1 MTGHRGR
8 PRARAGA
15 RGPMGDRQ
23 RFAVIGGV
31 FVAVATVVGFG
42 TFSLLSGDEADGE
55 QAGSVSSTEDERP
68 GEAEEPEAGPP
79 TEEEVLRASRAFLD
93 AWAAGETR
101 AAAALTD
108 DPEAARAAL
117 DGLAESASLAELTLT
132 PGESAPSGGT
142 VPFTVDTV
150 VGFEDAEGRA
160 QQADWAYET
169 ELTVVREEGTDRP
182 VVRWDPSVLHPGLE
196 KGQSVETG
204 PVSEFPPVEVL
215 DRDGRVLSVDEHP
228 TLAGIVADVRERYA
242 EEAGGS
248 TGTEIR
254 IVNAEGER
262 VGEPLLRLSDPTAG
276 QVPTTIDPALQAA
289 AEDAVAGA
297 DGDDASLVAI
307 QPSTGEILAVANKP
321 AEGFD
326 TALHGSYAPG
336 STFKVVTSS
345 LLMAEGLV
353 KSAGDQHP
361 CPKEFEYGGWP
372 FHNDNNFEIKDG
384 TFSDAFAASC
394 NTAFISQ
401 APELD
406 DDALGN
412 HARDVFGL
420 GMTWQVGVSTMDG
433 QVPTQSDA
441 QMAAS
446 LIGQGGVRMNPLT
459 MASVS
464 ATVKNGG
471 FLQPYLVPPDFDG
484 RELAQT
490 AGSLDPGAAAELR
503 GLMNTTALYGTA
515 AEAMA
520 GVPGDIGAK
529 TGSAEV
535 DGQSKPNAWFTAYRD
550 DLAVAA
556 VVPASGHGGEFAGPV
571 VAEVLKAAP

>member
-1 MTGHRGR
+1 
-8 PRARAGA
+8 
-15 RGPMGDRQ
+15 
-23 RFAVIGGV
+23 VVLGGV
-31 FVAVATVVGFG
+31 AVAVATVVGFA
-42 TFSLLSGDEADGE
+42 TFTLMGGDEADGE
-55 QAGSVSSTEDERP
+55 QTGTVSATEDQRP
-68 GEAEEPEAGPP
+68 GEPQETEAGPP
-79 TEEEVLRASRAFLD
+79 TEQEVLRTSGAFLD

-117 DGLAESASLAELTLT
+117 DALAEGLGDSKPTLT
-132 PGESAPSGGT
+132 PEESEPSGGT
-142 VPFTVDTV
+142 VPF
-150 VGFEDAEGRA
+150 RA
-160 QQADWAYET
+160 DMMVPYDDDGTERQADWRYDT
-169 ELTVVREEGTDRP
+169 ELTVVREEGTERP
-182 VVRWDPSVLHPGLE
+182 VVRWEPSVLYPGLE
-196 KGQSVETG
+196 QGQSVATG
-204 PVSEFPPVEVL
+204 PAVKFPPVEVL
-215 DRDGRVLSVDEHP
+215 DRNGEVLSVDEHP
-228 TLAGIVADVRERYA
+228 TLADIVADMRERYA

-248 TGTEIR
+248 TGMEIR
-254 IVNAEGER
+254 IVDAKGRR
-262 VGEPLLRLSDPTAG
+262 VGEPLLRLSEPTPG
-276 QVPTTIDPALQAA
+276 QVPSTIDPAVQAA

-297 DGDDASLVAI
+297 DGDNASVVAI
-307 QPSTGEILAVANKP
+307 RPSTGEILAVANKP
-321 AEGFD
+321 ADGFD
-326 TALHGSYAPG
+326 TALQGSYAPG

-353 KSAGDQHP
+353 ESAGDPHP

-372 FHNDNNFEIKDG
+372 FHNDDNFEIRHG
-384 TFSDAFAASC
+384 TFTEAFAASC

-406 DDALGN
+406 DDSLGN

-420 GMTWQVGVSTMDG
+420 GLTWEVGVSTMDG
-433 QVPTQSDA
+433 AVPTQSDA

-446 LIGQGGVRMNPLT
+446 LIGQGAVRMNPMT

-484 RELAQT
+484 RELAQA
-490 AGSLDPGAAAELR
+490 AGSLDAGAAAELR

-556 VVPASGHGGEFAGPV
+556 VVPASGHGGDFAGPV